1 MMNTTKKGSKNSEFP
16 DSLLEVADL
25 RVYFRG
31 DDKLSRAVDG
41 VGFRVGQ
48 GEIVCLVGESG
59 CGKTVT
65 ALSVLGLIDRPP
77 GEIPGGRILFK
88 GRNLLDLNEEQ
99 LRTIRGNQIAMIFQE
114 PMTSLNPVFSIGDQ
128 ITEAIVTH
136 EPVNRETAR
145 QRTIQLL
152 QDVEIPS
159 PEVRIHDYPH
169 NLSGGQRQRAL
180 IAMSLACDPDLV
192 IADEPTTAL
201 DVTVQAQILRLFRKL
216 RAGRNM
222 AILMIT
228 HNLGVVA
235 EIAERV
241 YVMYAGTIVEEADVK
256 QIFKDPLHP
265 YTMGLLASIPSRT
278 KKGLPLYSIPGSV
291 PDAAFKPAGCPFNP
305 RCPYVQESCRIQF
318 PPLCDFGGGHRA
330 RCPITY
336 NLARKARLPDAHTR
350 LNPPPDLEKVLS
362 K

>member
-1 MMNTTKKGSKNSEFP
+1 MNTTQNQYEKSDASNP
-16 DSLLEVADL
+16 LLEVADL
-25 RVYFRG
+25 RVYFRC

-41 VGFRVGQ
+41 IGFRVGQ

-77 GEIPGGRILFK
+77 GDIPDGRILFK

-99 LRTIRGNQIAMIFQE
+99 LRNIRGNQIAMIFQE

-128 ITEAIVTH
+128 IAEAIATH
-136 EPVNRETAR
+136 ESVDRETAR

-159 PEVRIHDYPH
+159 AEERIHDYPH
-169 NLSGGQRQRAL
+169 NLSGGQRQRAM
-180 IAMSLACDPDLV
+180 IAMALACDPDLV

-201 DVTVQAQILRLFRKL
+201 DVTVQAQIMQLFRKL
-216 RAGRNM
+216 RAHRNM

-291 PDAAFKPAGCPFNP
+291 PDAAYKPAGCPFNP
-305 RCPYVQESCRIQF
+305 RCPYVQESCRKQF

-336 NLARKARLPDAHTR
+336 NLARKGRLPDAQTR

-362 K
+362 E